1 MIKKYNQFVNERVNE
16 EFSDIDNEENIDT
29 NQQEAEL
36 ANNDLEDELNDFES
50 EVEDSEEQVS
60 SEEEEMEEEGGDVF
74 ASKLQEVADKLGS
87 EVTNG
92 KVEYNGQKIIFPSE
106 TEMFHVGNKKFKTA
120 DEVVS
125 FLEGDSD
132 RNADEEADNMKL
144 DTPPSEMGE
153 GEADREADEMDEDE
167 RYSNMRESK
176 SYKNTRKFK

>member
-16 EFSDIDNEENIDT
+16 EFESEEEFDT
-29 NQQEAEL
+29 NQQEHEL
-36 ANNDLEDELNDFES
+36 ANRDLEDEFKDLESDVKEAPIEDLES
-50 EVEDSEEQVS
+50 EEM
-60 SEEEEMEEEGGDVF
+60 EEEMEEEGGDVYTN
-74 ASKLQEVADKLGS
+74 KLQEVADKLGS

-125 FLEGDSD
+125 FI
-132 RNADEEADNMKL
+132 
-144 DTPPSEMGE
+144 E
-153 GEADREADEMDEDE
+153 GESNKLADKEFDEMDEDE
-167 RYSNMRESK
+167 RYAMKVGESK